1 MLLTLSP
8 REGKEVLERL
18 SLQFLTEKSLA
29 LLKTKQS
36 GNMTKFNEGWWNCFS
51 SFANE
56 LANVSSSASMVI
68 RNVLDCAGVT
78 KKEISKNLKTQH
90 FDKRVVEELE
100 EYKSKL

>member
-1 MLLTLSP
+1 MA
-8 REGKEVLERL
+8 E
-18 SLQFLTEKSLA
+18 
-29 LLKTKQS
+29 
-36 GNMTKFNEGWWNCFS
+36 FNEGWWNCFC

-68 RNVLDCAGVT
+68 RNVLDGAGVS
-78 KKEISKNLKTQH
+78 KKEITDNLETQH

>member
-1 MLLTLSP
+1 M
-8 REGKEVLERL
+8 LERL

-29 LLKTKQS
+29 LLTTKQS

-78 KKEISKNLKTQH
+78 KKEISENLKTQH